1 MYNIYMKAEEAMKLL
16 QIKSRVTL
24 SSYVKKGYIKVI
36 KLPTGRY
43 SYDEQSIKN
52 FLNGN
57 ISK

>member
-1 MYNIYMKAEEAMKLL
+1 MKAEEAMKLL

-24 SSYVKKGYIKVI
+24 SSYVKKGYIKAV

-43 SYDEQSIKN
+43 SYDEQSIKD

>member
-1 MYNIYMKAEEAMKLL
+1 MKAKEVMELL

-24 SSYVKKGYIKVI
+24 SSYVKKGYIKVV
-36 KLPTGRY
+36 KLPTGQY
-43 SYDEQSIKN
+43 SYDEQSVKD